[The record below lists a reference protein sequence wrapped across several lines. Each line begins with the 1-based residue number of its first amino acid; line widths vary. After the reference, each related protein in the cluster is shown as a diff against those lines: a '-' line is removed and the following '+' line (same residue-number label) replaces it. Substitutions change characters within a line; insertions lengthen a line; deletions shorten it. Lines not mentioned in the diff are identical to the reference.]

1 MWTVRA
7 DRSAPERPPMLA
19 LALLTLSAMQES
31 APRHWEHVLVRHQS
45 FEDFFSGGM
54 ASAYRAE
61 LNADA
66 PVRLN
71 TGAIPGSTEQIDQLW
86 AQDPANLA
94 GWLDGFYEST
104 ELYVTGGFE
113 EALVSWNASVPEGT
127 GMCLELRVRESGKT
141 PWSPWLYVG
150 DWGTVTPPPL
160 YLRKDDPGGP
170 KVDASAPLR
179 TEFEGGKVDVDFFVS
194 TRTWGRAQYRVRTT
208 TAEPAK
214 SRPVLLR
221 SVSLCFS
228 RRVDGPIPAHAPALE
243 RRIEVPFRSQKT
255 EKPEI
260 AGRICSPTSVA
271 MLLEHR
277 GVSNSTQQV
286 ADLLFDRRH
295 DIYGNW
301 TRAVQ
306 GAYELGVPGYLARF
320 GDWKSVEES
329 IASGQPLV
337 ISIAAKQGELV
348 GAPYESTAGHLL
360 VLTGFDGKGGVHV
373 NDPAVA
379 DAAAGARTY
388 SRTDLERVWM
398 ARGGTSYVLLPKA
411 K

>member
-1 MWTVRA
+1 
-7 DRSAPERPPMLA
+7 MLA
-19 LALLTLSAMQES
+19 VALLMFSAMQES

-45 FEDFFSGGM
+45 FEDFFAGGM

-66 PVRLN
+66 PVRLS
-71 TGAIPGSTEQIDQLW
+71 TGAISGSSEQIDQLW
-86 AQDPANLA
+86 SQDPANLA

-113 EALVSWNASVPEGT
+113 EALVSWNATVPEGT
-127 GMCLELRVRESGKT
+127 GMCLELRVRESGKA

-150 DWGTVTPPPL
+150 DWGSVTPPPL

-170 KVDASAPLR
+170 KFDAQAPLR

-194 TRTWGRAQYRVRTT
+194 SRTWGRAQYRVRTT
-208 TAEPAK
+208 TADPTQAR
-214 SRPVLLR
+214 SVLLR
-221 SVSLCFS
+221 SVTLCFS
-228 RRVDGPIPAHAPALE
+228 RRVAGPSPAHVPTLS
-243 RRIEVPFRSQKT
+243 RRIDVPFRSQKT
-255 EKPEI
+255 ERAEI

-286 ADLLFDRRH
+286 ADLLYDKRH
-295 DIYGNW
+295 EIYGNW

-306 GAYELGVPGYLARF
+306 GAFELGVPGYLARF
-320 GDWKSVEES
+320 GDWKSVEEA
-329 IASGQPLV
+329 IAAGQPLV
-337 ISIAAKQGELV
+337 ISIAAKPGELA

-360 VLTGFDGKGGVHV
+360 VLTGLDGQGGVHV
-373 NDPAVA
+373 NDPAVS
-379 DAAAGARTY
+379 DPAAGARTY
-388 SRTDLERVWM
+388 SRADLERVWM
-398 ARGGTSYVLLPKA
+398 ERGGTSYVLLPKA